1 MGMKESDEK
10 VIILMKSKR
19 TNKSWEKLGA
29 EEKRGPQAKVKEK
42 NLPPAPS
49 TNKGIS

>member
-29 EEKRGPQAKVKEK
+29 EEKRGGPGQGQGEK
-42 NLPPAPS
+42 PSPPPP